1 MDATVDGL
9 GESGLLRA
17 PRAAVGARANE
28 SDRRGE
34 PPRGEPELAKDAEVR
49 CGVRAMRVAAGPA
62 RRRLPLWAVDGDA
75 ALSGRTAAERVLGP
89 LAPATSHR

>member
-1 MDATVDGL
+1 LDATVDGL

-49 CGVRAMRVAAGPA
+49 CAVRDAGGRPVQLAGDYLYGPWMETRRFPA
-62 RRRLPLWAVDGDA
+62 
-75 ALSGRTAAERVLGP
+75 GRQPSAC
-89 LAPATSHR
+89 